1 MWTVLYTGDE
11 MPGPVWD
18 ARLFLHLMGFVAASL
33 LLETLNASFKVADK
47 FNIIDKPNERS
58 SHSSIVLR
66 CGGLFSYCRCGFGA
80 RSSGFSI
87 CGSCLR

>member
-1 MWTVLYTGDE
+1 MRERMTVNMKYIIIFIILLTAE
-11 MPGPVWD
+11 MIYF
-18 ARLFLHLMGFVAASL
+18 RI
-33 LLETLNASFKVADK
+33 ADK
-47 FNIIDKPNERS
+47 FNIIDKPNQRS

-66 CGGLFSYCRCGFGA
+66 GGGLFSYCRCGFGA

>member
-1 MWTVLYTGDE
+1 MNQLTLYQDNMNSYLVYGIIFLILLVLELAY
-11 MPGPVWD
+11 
-18 ARLFLHLMGFVAASL
+18 
-33 LLETLNASFKVADK
+33 FKVADK
-47 FNIIDKPNERS
+47 FNIIDRPNERS

-66 CGGLFSYCRCGFGA
+66 GGGLFSCCRCGFGA

>member
-1 MWTVLYTGDE
+1 MNQLSLYQDNMNSYLVHGIIFCVLL
-11 MPGPVWD
+11 V
-18 ARLFLHLMGFVAASL
+18 
-33 LLETLNASFKVADK
+33 LELAYFKVADK
-47 FNIIDKPNERS
+47 FNIIDKPNQRS

-66 CGGLFSYCRCGFGA
+66 GGGLFSYCRCGIGA